1 MATINEKISKDIKY
15 IGKDFPT
22 IRKNLV
28 DFAKTYYPT
37 TFNDFNEAS
46 PGMMF
51 LETTAYVGD
60 LLSFYLDK
68 QFKEALLPYATERKN
83 INALAQSLGY
93 NPKQAIAAQV
103 EVDVFQTIP
112 AIGSGADNKPDFR
125 YALAIKGGMKV
136 KGKKGATFRRN
147 LPIDF
152 NISGSA
158 DETEISV
165 FSTDDTTQEPTFYLL
180 RKRKSFEAG
189 TSVTETFTV
198 RQAEAFFSVALA
210 RENIIEIVKCTD
222 SEGNEWSEVPFLAQD
237 IVFKQI
243 ENSQY
248 VDPELTEFNSE
259 TPYLLRLKKTSRRFI
274 TRIREDG
281 KRILEFGPGTSTKP
295 DEEIVPNPINVG
307 STLASATPQSRNF
320 IDPSNFMFTKAF
332 GQAPSNTT
340 LTIEY
345 TIGNGVSDNVPSG
358 DITDISNIEYI
369 SNGQGLDKTLFENT
383 KASVA
388 ATNPTPA
395 QGGRGAET
403 LEEVRDNALAFFNS
417 QGRVVSKDD
426 YMIRTLTMPSQ
437 FGSIAKD
444 YVTQDEKLNVSPGA
458 NRLRNPFAVNLYVLS
473 HDANKNLVKTNNATK
488 SNIKNYLAPYRLL
501 TDSVTIK
508 DAFIINIGIDFEIIP
523 LPGFNSNDVLLRSIE
538 TVKKFFHIDKMQIN
552 QPIIFAD
559 IYTELASI
567 MGVQSITNLQV
578 YNLWDDQDGYSGNI
592 YDIKQATRD
601 SVIYPSLDPSIFEVK
616 YPDSDIKGRVVSI

>member
-1 MATINEKISKDIKY
+1 MATVNEKISKDIKY

-93 NPKQAIAAQV
+93 TPKQAIAAQV
-103 EVDVFQTIP
+103 EVDIFQTIP
-112 AIGSGADNKPDFR
+112 AVGSGENNKPDFR

-136 KGKKGATFRRN
+136 KGTKGATFRRN

-158 DETEISV
+158 DETEVSV
-165 FSTDDTTQEPTFYLL
+165 FSTDDTTGEPTFYLL

-189 TSVTETFTV
+189 TSLVETFNV
-198 RQAEAFFSVALA
+198 RQAEPFFNVPLA
-210 RENIIEIVKCTD
+210 RENIIEIVGVAD
-222 SEGNEWSEVPFLAQD
+222 SEGNTWHEVPFLAQD

-243 ENSQY
+243 ENTQY
-248 VDPELTEFNSE
+248 VDPELTEHNRE

-307 STLASATPQSRNF
+307 STLPSATPQSRNF
-320 IDPSNFMFTKAF
+320 IDPSNFMYTKAY

-340 LTIEY
+340 LTVEY
-345 TIGNGVSDNVPSG
+345 TIGNGVTDNVPAG
-358 DITDISNIEYI
+358 DITDISLIEYM
-369 SNGQGLDKTLFENT
+369 SGGQGLDNVLFNNT
-383 KASVA
+383 KNSVA

-395 QGGRGAET
+395 QGARGAET

-437 FGSIAKD
+437 FGSIAKV
-444 YVTQDEKLNVSPGA
+444 YVTQDEKLNTSPGSS
-458 NRLRNPFAVNLYVLS
+458 RIRNPFAVNLYVLS
-473 HDANKNLVKTNNATK
+473 HDANKNLVKTNEATK
-488 SNIKNYLAPYRLL
+488 SNIKNYLSPYRLL

-508 DAFIINIGIDFEIIP
+508 NAFIINLGVDFEIIP

-538 TVKKFFHIDKMQIN
+538 KVKQFFSIDRMQIN

-567 MGVQSITNLQV
+567 MGVQSITNLKV

-592 YDIKQATRD
+592 YDINQATRD
-601 SVIYPSLDPSIFEVK
+601 SVIYPSLDPSIFEIK